1 MSTPASRH
9 HATSSSLPIGE
20 HHSYIGRFAPSPSG
34 PLHFGSLVSA
44 LASYAH
50 ARQAGGLWHLRMENL
65 DPPREEPGADD
76 AILRALEQHGLTWD
90 GPVLYQSD
98 RLEAYAEVLERLH
111 AERLVYPCTCTRK
124 DIRAMGGV
132 YDGRCRERQ
141 PDTAQP
147 HAWRLKVYDAASVN
161 SRGAT
166 VNLEDEVRFNDLI
179 QGPQRQNVRREAGDP
194 IIKRKDGLFAYQ
206 LAVIV
211 DDIHQQITHV
221 IRGGDLLELTAGQI
235 NAFRILGGEA
245 PAFGHVPVALNAE
258 GQKLS
263 KQHHAPAL
271 DPARAGSNLWQA
283 LVFLRQSPPPEL
295 RLAPVREILDWALEH
310 WDTGAVNGPD
320 REAPA
325 AEYRKAPAADY
336 RDKDRAASVEKS
348 QPVDQQEQRS
358 TS

>member
-1 MSTPASRH
+1 
-9 HATSSSLPIGE
+9 
-20 HHSYIGRFAPSPSG
+20 
-34 PLHFGSLVSA
+34 
-44 LASYAH
+44 
-50 ARQAGGLWHLRMENL
+50 
-65 DPPREEPGADD
+65 
-76 AILRALEQHGLTWD
+76 
-90 GPVLYQSD
+90 
-98 RLEAYAEVLERLH
+98 
-111 AERLVYPCTCTRK
+111 
-124 DIRAMGGV
+124 MGGV

-147 HAWRLKVYDAASVN
+147 HAWRLKVYDATRVN
-161 SRGAT
+161 PLGST
-166 VNLEDEVRFNDLI
+166 VALEDEVRFHDLI

-235 NAFRILGGEA
+235 NAFRILGSEA

-271 DPARAGSNLWQA
+271 DPARAGTNLWQA
-283 LVFLRQSPPPEL
+283 LVFLQQAPPPEL
-295 RLAPVREILDWALEH
+295 RSAPVREILDWTLEH
-310 WDTGAVNGPD
+310 WDTGVINGPD

-325 AEYRKAPAADY
+325 AEYRDAPAADQWN
-336 RDKDRAASVEKS
+336 KPSTASAEKPQS
-348 QPVDQQEQRS
+348 VDQQKQRNPS
-358 TS
+358 